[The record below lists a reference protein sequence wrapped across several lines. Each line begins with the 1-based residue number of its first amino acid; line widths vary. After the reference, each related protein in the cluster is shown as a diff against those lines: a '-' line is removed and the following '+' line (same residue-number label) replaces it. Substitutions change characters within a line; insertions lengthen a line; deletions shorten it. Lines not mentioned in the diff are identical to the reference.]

1 MITNKEKNNNMT
13 IKIDL
18 SKDKLFD
25 THGLARLKDGYM
37 RDDETSPQER
47 YAFVS
52 KAFASNEEHA
62 QRIYEYASNHWLS
75 FSTQSLHLVRTKV
88 QCQSVA
94 TYHTYQTH
102 GRD

>member
-1 MITNKEKNNNMT
+1 MT

-62 QRIYEYASNHWLS
+62 
-75 FSTQSLHLVRTKV
+75 T
-88 QCQSVA
+88 
-94 TYHTYQTH
+94 TYL
-102 GRD
+102 